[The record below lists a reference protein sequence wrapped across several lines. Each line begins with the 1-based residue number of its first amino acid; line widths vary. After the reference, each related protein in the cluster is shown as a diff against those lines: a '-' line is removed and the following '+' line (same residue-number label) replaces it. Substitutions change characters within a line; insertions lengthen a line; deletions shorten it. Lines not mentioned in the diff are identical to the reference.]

1 MNHLPDVL
9 PFVSIL
15 TLISCKRKVDAYKKT
30 INSVANMAVSMKNPK
45 KQKPLDPAAVCG
57 HRDPAAV
64 RELLTKVRDKWSI
77 FLIAPT
83 RQWDTPRCRDG
94 TASCTGMGRSRS
106 LCHHQNDQDKGRRA
120 RSCHTEGVCPNRRA
134 PGLCCVSWSARALH
148 GLPAHLRRH
157 PTREVLGDLRAES
170 VDSWDQQ
177 LVGDARRRM
186 SNVDFEVSGAVAVL
200 RLDNP
205 PVNSLGHELR
215 RSI

>member
-83 RQWDTPRCRDG
+83 RQWDTPRCPDG

-120 RSCHTEGVCPNRRA
+120 RSCHTEGMCPNRSA

-148 GLPAHLRRH
+148 GLPTSVERRPPQVAATFL
-157 PTREVLGDLRAES
+157 PTSRSASMRRYRAS
-170 VDSWDQQ
+170 PSRA
-177 LVGDARRRM
+177 LII
-186 SNVDFEVSGAVAVL
+186 
-200 RLDNP
+200 
-205 PVNSLGHELR
+205 
-215 RSI
+215 RSIRSWATRAPSAPPYA